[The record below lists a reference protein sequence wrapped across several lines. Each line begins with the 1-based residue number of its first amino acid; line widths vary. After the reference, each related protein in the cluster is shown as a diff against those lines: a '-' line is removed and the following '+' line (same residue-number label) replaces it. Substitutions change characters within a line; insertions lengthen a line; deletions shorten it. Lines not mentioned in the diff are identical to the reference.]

1 MAKKHVIK
9 HIIVYAIAIALIT
22 YFANTYIRGPLNSIV
37 VIFAATQWGIKGGI
51 LMATWATSMLTFGVI
66 FTEHIRISNLI
77 SGALT
82 YFTIGLA
89 LGKAMDILRNK
100 KRELEDEIEKC
111 KEIQQALIE
120 SRKELKEKAE
130 EQQLLLDNIDIHI
143 WYLTDPK
150 TYAIVNEA
158 HAKFFNKRKCEL
170 ERASIYSSWSKEEA
184 DMCIAGTEEV
194 FEKRVQVKKEEW
206 LTNYE
211 GEKRLMLVTKT
222 PKLGEGG
229 EVKYVVCTAQ
239 DITERNQAEE
249 SIKKLAYKDSLTGLY
264 NRTYFDEQMMMIE
277 ENITEYAPVS
287 IISVD
292 LDGLK
297 IVNDTFGHKSGDD
310 FLKAAANIIAKA
322 FRKTDVI
329 ARVGGDEVC
338 IILPKSDNKVALK
351 KRSDILELIENHN
364 KENPSTLISM
374 SIGTATTRSLES
386 IYDVY
391 KRSDDNMYEYKLAQ
405 ATSPKSK
412 VIDLLV
418 AALAE
423 RDYMASG
430 HGERLARMG
439 EIMADKIGLDDDIRR
454 NLIVLAKVHDLG
466 KVGIPDQILFKKGK
480 LTEEEYK
487 KMKEH
492 VKIGWEIAH
501 RSKELENMAELI
513 LHHHE
518 CWDGKGYPNGLKGNN
533 IPIEC
538 RILNIMDAYDTM
550 ISDRPYQKGISKQE
564 AIEELIRCS
573 GTQFDPQLLR
583 EFIEVIKYK
592 EAMEL

>member
-1 MAKKHVIK
+1 
-9 HIIVYAIAIALIT
+9 
-22 YFANTYIRGPLNSIV
+22 
-37 VIFAATQWGIKGGI
+37 
-51 LMATWATSMLTFGVI
+51 
-66 FTEHIRISNLI
+66 
-77 SGALT
+77 
-82 YFTIGLA
+82 
-89 LGKAMDILRNK
+89 MDIFRNK
-100 KRELEDEIEKC
+100 QKNLEDEILKR
-111 KEIQQALIE
+111 KETQEALIE
-120 SRKELKEKAE
+120 SRKKLIEKAE
-130 EQQLLLDNIDIHI
+130 EQQLLLDNIDVHI

-170 ERASIYSSWSKEEA
+170 ERASMYSSWSKEEA
-184 DMCIAGTEEV
+184 DMCIAGTQEV

-264 NRTYFDEQMMMIE
+264 NRTYFDEKMIMIE

-287 IISVD
+287 IISID

-338 IILPKSDNKVALK
+338 IILPKSNNKVALK

-374 SIGTATTRSLES
+374 SIGTATTRRSES
-386 IYDVY
+386 MYDVY
-391 KRSDDNMYEYKLAQ
+391 KRADDNMYEYKLAQ

-430 HGERLARMG
+430 HGERLAKMG
-439 EIMADKIGLDDDIRR
+439 EIMADKVGLDDDIRR

-487 KMKEH
+487 RMKEH

-518 CWDGKGYPNGLKGNN
+518 CWDGKGYPNGLKGND

-538 RILNIMDAYDTM
+538 RILNIIDAYDTM
-550 ISDRPYQKGISKQE
+550 ISDRPYQKGISKEE

-592 EAMEL
+592 EAIEL

>member
-1 MAKKHVIK
+1 MARKHVIK
-9 HIIVYAIAIALIT
+9 YIIAYGIAIFFIT
-22 YFANTYIRGPLNSIV
+22 YFTHIWIRGPLNTIIM
-37 VIFAATQWGIKGGI
+37 IFAAMRWGIKGGT
-51 LMATWATSMLTFGVI
+51 LMAIWATIVMVFGVI
-66 FTEHIRISNLI
+66 FSERIHISNLI

-89 LGKAMDILRNK
+89 LGKVMDILRNK
-100 KRELEDEIEKC
+100 KTELEDEIEKC

-130 EQQLLLDNIDIHI
+130 EQQLLLDNIDVHI

-150 TYAIVNEA
+150 TYAMVNEA
-158 HAKFFNKRKCEL
+158 HAKFFNKSKCEL
-170 ERASIYSSWSKEEA
+170 ERASMYSSWTKEEA
-184 DMCIAGTEEV
+184 DMCIAGTKEV
-194 FEKRVQVKKEEW
+194 FYKKVQVKKEEW

-264 NRTYFDEQMMMIE
+264 NRTYFDEQMIMIE
-277 ENITEYAPVS
+277 ENITEYDPVS
-287 IISVD
+287 IISID

-310 FLKAAANIIAKA
+310 FLKTAADIIAKA

-338 IILPKSDNKVALK
+338 IILPKSDSKVALK
-351 KRSDILELIENHN
+351 KRSDILELIEKHN
-364 KENPSTLISM
+364 KENTSTLISM

-391 KRSDDNMYEYKLAQ
+391 KRADDNMYEYKLAQ

-418 AALAE
+418 AALSE

-430 HGERLARMG
+430 HGERLAKMG
-439 EIMADKIGLDDDIRR
+439 EIMADKIELDDDIRR

-501 RSKELENMAELI
+501 RSKELENIAELI

-518 CWDGKGYPNGLKGNN
+518 CWNGKGYPKGLKGND

-550 ISDRPYQKGISKQE
+550 INDRPYQKGINKKE
-564 AIEELIRCS
+564 AIKELIRCS

-583 EFIEVIKYK
+583 EFIDVIKYK
-592 EAMEL
+592 EAIE

>member
-264 NRTYFDEQMMMIE
+264 NRTYFDEQMIMIE

>member
-9 HIIVYAIAIALIT
+9 HIIVYSIAIALIT
-22 YFANTYIRGPLNSIV
+22 YFGNTYIRGPLNSVV
-37 VIFAATQWGIKGGI
+37 VIYAATQWGIKGGI

-66 FTEHIRISNLI
+66 FTEHIHISNLI

-89 LGKAMDILRNK
+89 LGKAIDILRNK

-130 EQQLLLDNIDIHI
+130 EQQLLLDNIDVHI

-150 TYAIVNEA
+150 TYAIVNEV

-170 ERASIYSSWSKEEA
+170 ERASMYSSWSKEEA

-264 NRTYFDEQMMMIE
+264 NRTYFDEQMVMIE
-277 ENITEYAPVS
+277 ENIIEYAPVS
-287 IISVD
+287 IISID

-310 FLKAAANIIAKA
+310 FLKTAANIIAKA

-338 IILPKSDNKVALK
+338 IILPKSDSKVALK

-418 AALAE
+418 AALSE

-430 HGERLARMG
+430 HGERLAKMG
-439 EIMADKIGLDDDIRR
+439 QTMANKIGLDDDIRR

-487 KMKEH
+487 RMKEH

-501 RSKELENMAELI
+501 RSKELENIAELI

-518 CWDGKGYPNGLKGNN
+518 CWDGKGYPNGLKGND

>member
-1 MAKKHVIK
+1 MHKKPIITHS
-9 HIIVYAIAIALIT
+9 IVYAIVIIVIT
-22 YFANTYIRGPLNSIV
+22 CFGDSMTRGLFNSII
-37 VIFAATQWGIKGGI
+37 VIFAAIQWGAKGGKG
-51 LMATWATSMLTFGVI
+51 LAAWATGILILRVMFNKCIYT
-66 FTEHIRISNLI
+66 SNLI
-77 SGALT
+77 LEIAS
-82 YFTIGLA
+82 YFFIGLA
-89 LGKAMDILRNK
+89 LGRVMDIFRNK
-100 KRELEDEIEKC
+100 QRNLEDEISKRQ
-111 KEIQQALIE
+111 EIQEALIE
-120 SRKELKEKAE
+120 SQRKLIEKAE
-130 EQQLLLDNIDIHI
+130 EQQLLLDNIDVHI

-170 ERASIYSSWSKEEA
+170 ERASMYSSWSKEEA

-194 FEKRVQVKKEEW
+194 FQKKVQVKKEEW

-211 GEKRLMLVTKT
+211 GEKRLMLITKT
-222 PKLGEGG
+222 PKLGESG

-249 SIKKLAYKDSLTGLY
+249 SIKKLAYKDSLTSLY
-264 NRTYFDEQMMMIE
+264 NRTYFDEQMTKIE

-287 IISVD
+287 IISID

-310 FLKAAANIIAKA
+310 FLKAAANIIVKA
-322 FRKTDVI
+322 FRKTDII

-338 IILPKSDNKVALK
+338 IILPKADSKVALK

-374 SIGTATTRSLES
+374 SIGTATTRELES

-391 KRSDDNMYEYKLAQ
+391 KRADDNMYEYKLAQ

-430 HGERLARMG
+430 HGERLAKMG
-439 EIMADKIGLDDDIRR
+439 EIMADKMGLDDDIRR

-480 LTEEEYK
+480 LTEEEYR

-501 RSKELENMAELI
+501 RSKGLENMAELI

-518 CWDGKGYPNGLKGNN
+518 CWDGKGYPKGLKGND

-550 ISDRPYQKGISKQE
+550 INDRPYQKGISKKE
-564 AIEELIRCS
+564 AIKELIRCS

-592 EAMEL
+592 EAIE

>member
-1 MAKKHVIK
+1 MHKKPIITHS
-9 HIIVYAIAIALIT
+9 IVYAVVIIVIT
-22 YFANTYIRGPLNSIV
+22 CFGDSMTRGLFNSVI
-37 VIFAATQWGIKGGI
+37 VIFAAMQWGAKGGKWLAAGAAGI
-51 LMATWATSMLTFGVI
+51 LALRAMFDTYIYT
-66 FTEHIRISNLI
+66 SNLI
-77 SGALT
+77 LEIAS
-82 YFTIGLA
+82 YFFIGFS
-89 LGKAMDILRNK
+89 LGRVMDIFRNK
-100 KRELEDEIEKC
+100 QKNLEDEILKR
-111 KEIQQALIE
+111 KETQEALIE
-120 SRKELKEKAE
+120 SRKKLIEKAE
-130 EQQLLLDNIDIHI
+130 EQQLLLDNIDVHI

-170 ERASIYSSWSKEEA
+170 ERASMYSSWSKEEA
-184 DMCIAGTEEV
+184 DMCIAGTQEV

-264 NRTYFDEQMMMIE
+264 NRTYFDEKMIMIE

-287 IISVD
+287 IISID

-338 IILPKSDNKVALK
+338 IILPKSNNKVALK

-374 SIGTATTRSLES
+374 SIGTATTRRSES
-386 IYDVY
+386 MYDVY
-391 KRSDDNMYEYKLAQ
+391 KRADDNMYEYKLAQ

-430 HGERLARMG
+430 HGERLAKMG
-439 EIMADKIGLDDDIRR
+439 EIMADKVGLDDDIRR

-487 KMKEH
+487 RMKEH

-518 CWDGKGYPNGLKGNN
+518 CWDGKGYPNGLKGND

-538 RILNIMDAYDTM
+538 RILNIIDAYDTM
-550 ISDRPYQKGISKQE
+550 ISDRPYQKGISKEE

-592 EAMEL
+592 EAIEL

>member
-1 MAKKHVIK
+1 
-9 HIIVYAIAIALIT
+9 
-22 YFANTYIRGPLNSIV
+22 
-37 VIFAATQWGIKGGI
+37 
-51 LMATWATSMLTFGVI
+51 
-66 FTEHIRISNLI
+66 
-77 SGALT
+77 
-82 YFTIGLA
+82 
-89 LGKAMDILRNK
+89 
-100 KRELEDEIEKC
+100 
-111 KEIQQALIE
+111 
-120 SRKELKEKAE
+120 
-130 EQQLLLDNIDIHI
+130 
-143 WYLTDPK
+143 
-150 TYAIVNEA
+150 
-158 HAKFFNKRKCEL
+158 
-170 ERASIYSSWSKEEA
+170 
-184 DMCIAGTEEV
+184 
-194 FEKRVQVKKEEW
+194 
-206 LTNYE
+206 
-211 GEKRLMLVTKT
+211 
-222 PKLGEGG
+222 
-229 EVKYVVCTAQ
+229 
-239 DITERNQAEE
+239 
-249 SIKKLAYKDSLTGLY
+249 
-264 NRTYFDEQMMMIE
+264 
-277 ENITEYAPVS
+277 
-287 IISVD
+287 
-292 LDGLK
+292 
-297 IVNDTFGHKSGDD
+297 
-310 FLKAAANIIAKA
+310 
-322 FRKTDVI
+322 
-329 ARVGGDEVC
+329 
-338 IILPKSDNKVALK
+338 
-351 KRSDILELIENHN
+351 
-364 KENPSTLISM
+364 M

-430 HGERLARMG
+430 HGERLAKMG

-518 CWDGKGYPNGLKGNN
+518 CWDGKGYPNGLRGNN

>member
-9 HIIVYAIAIALIT
+9 HSIVYAIAIALIT

-89 LGKAMDILRNK
+89 LGKAIDILRNK

-130 EQQLLLDNIDIHI
+130 EQQLLLDNIDVHI

-170 ERASIYSSWSKEEA
+170 ERASMYSSWSKEEA

-264 NRTYFDEQMMMIE
+264 NRTYFDEQMIMIE

-310 FLKAAANIIAKA
+310 FLKAAADIIAKA
-322 FRKTDVI
+322 FRKTDII

-364 KENPSTLISM
+364 RENPSTLISM

-391 KRSDDNMYEYKLAQ
+391 KRADDNMYEYKLAQ

-430 HGERLARMG
+430 HGERLSKMG

>member
-1 MAKKHVIK
+1 VAKKHVIK
-9 HIIVYAIAIALIT
+9 YIIVYATAIALIT
-22 YFANTYIRGPLNSIV
+22 YFTNTYIRGPLNSV
-37 VIFAATQWGIKGGI
+37 AVICAAAQWGIKGGI
-51 LMATWATSMLTFGVI
+51 LMAAWATSMLTFGVI
-66 FTEHIRISNLI
+66 FTERIHITNFI

-89 LGKAMDILRNK
+89 LGKAIDILRNK

-120 SRKELKEKAE
+120 SRKELKQKAE
-130 EQQLLLDNIDIHI
+130 EQQLLLDNIDVHI

-150 TYAIVNEA
+150 TYAMVNEA
-158 HAKFFNKRKCEL
+158 HARFFNKRKCEL
-170 ERASIYSSWSKEEA
+170 ERASMYSSWSKEEA
-184 DMCIAGTEEV
+184 DMCIAVTEEV
-194 FEKRVQVKKEEW
+194 FEKKVQVKKEDW

-264 NRTYFDEQMMMIE
+264 NRTYFDEQMIMIE

-287 IISVD
+287 IISID

-418 AALAE
+418 AALSE

-430 HGERLARMG
+430 HGERLAKMG
-439 EIMADKIGLDDDIRR
+439 QTMADKIGLDDDIRR

-487 KMKEH
+487 RMKEH

-518 CWDGKGYPNGLKGNN
+518 CWDGKGYPNGLRGND

-550 ISDRPYQKGISKQE
+550 ISDRPYQKGISKEE
-564 AIEELIRCS
+564 AIEELRRCS
-573 GTQFDPQLLR
+573 GTQFDPQLLK

>member
-1 MAKKHVIK
+1 MHKKPIITHSIVYGVV
-9 HIIVYAIAIALIT
+9 IIVIT
-22 YFANTYIRGPLNSIV
+22 CFGDSMTRGLFNSII
-37 VIFAATQWGIKGGI
+37 VIFAAIQWGAKGGKW
-51 LMATWATSMLTFGVI
+51 LAAWATGILVLRVMFDEYIYT
-66 FTEHIRISNLI
+66 SNLI
-77 SGALT
+77 LEIVS
-82 YFTIGLA
+82 YFFIGLS
-89 LGKAMDILRNK
+89 LGRVMDIFQNKQRN
-100 KRELEDEIEKC
+100 LEDEISKRQGTQE
-111 KEIQQALIE
+111 ALIE
-120 SRKELKEKAE
+120 IQRKLIEKAE
-130 EQQLLLDNIDIHI
+130 AQQLLLDNIDVHI

-170 ERASIYSSWSKEEA
+170 ERASMYSSWSKEEA
-184 DMCIAGTEEV
+184 DMCIAGTQEV
-194 FEKRVQVKKEEW
+194 FERKVQVKKEEW
-206 LTNYE
+206 LTNYK
-211 GEKRLMLVTKT
+211 GEKRLMLITKT
-222 PKLGEGG
+222 PKLGESG
-229 EVKYVVCTAQ
+229 EVEYVVCTAQ
-239 DITERNQAEE
+239 DITERKEAEE

-264 NRTYFDEQMMMIE
+264 NRTYFDEQMTKIE

-287 IISVD
+287 IISID

-322 FRKTDVI
+322 FRKTDII

-338 IILPKSDNKVALK
+338 IILPKADNKVALK
-351 KRSDILELIENHN
+351 KRSDILGLMENYN
-364 KENPSTLISM
+364 IKNPSTLISM
-374 SIGTATTRSLES
+374 SIGTATTRNSES
-386 IYDVY
+386 VYDIY
-391 KRSDDNMYEYKLAQ
+391 KRADDNMYEYKLAQ

-430 HGERLARMG
+430 HGERLAQMG
-439 EIMADKIGLDDDIRR
+439 EIMADKIELDDDIRR
-454 NLIVLAKVHDLG
+454 NLILLAKVHDLG
-466 KVGIPDQILFKKGK
+466 KVGISDQILFKKGK

-501 RSKELENMAELI
+501 RSKGLENMAELI

-518 CWDGKGYPNGLKGNN
+518 CWDGKGYPKGLKGND

-538 RILNIMDAYDTM
+538 RIINIIDAYDTM
-550 ISDRPYQKGISKQE
+550 INDRPYQKGISKKE
-564 AIEELIRCS
+564 AIKELIRCS
-573 GTQFDPQLLR
+573 GTQFDPQLLSQ
-583 EFIEVIKYK
+583 FIEVIKQK
-592 EAMEL
+592 EAIE